1 MKKKLIKNLK
11 ELIIMLIIYS
21 IITFIL
27 SSIFKKTGFTN
38 MFFVFV
44 ITSVIAKLIY
54 TIYDCSKKIMVK
66 IKCIIRAPLMDK

>member
-1 MKKKLIKNLK
+1 
-11 ELIIMLIIYS
+11 
-21 IITFIL
+21 
-27 SSIFKKTGFTN
+27 